1 MTYDELLGL
10 LKQRRSVRY
19 FSDEHIDNN
28 TLEKILTAGML
39 APSVENLQ
47 PWRFHV
53 IRNAAL
59 KTSIMAHSCYGNFVA
74 GAGVFIVVTCDRLVQ
89 NKTKDT
95 IWNPRE
101 LEYSCATAM
110 NDIMLAAATMNIG
123 TCWVSLH
130 HGPVHNLLQLKDHQ
144 TVVGGI
150 MLGIMKSGEEE
161 STGEHVRHSLQEV
174 VTMHE

>member
-1 MTYDELLGL
+1 MTYDELLDL

-19 FSDEHIDNN
+19 FSDAPIEKDV
-28 TLEKILTAGML
+28 LEKVLNAGIL

-47 PWRFHV
+47 PWKFHV
-53 IRNAAL
+53 ITNPAL
-59 KTSIMAHSCYGNFVA
+59 KAKMMEHSCYGNFVA
-74 GAGVFIVVTCDRLVQ
+74 GSGTFIVVTCDRSVQ
-89 NKTKDT
+89 NKTRDT

-110 NDIMLAAATMNIG
+110 NDIMLAAATINIG
-123 TCWVSLH
+123 SCWVSLH

-150 MLGIMKSGEEE
+150 MLGIMKPGEEDM
-161 STGEHVRHSLQEV
+161 TGEHVRHPLKDTV
-174 VTMHE
+174 IWHE